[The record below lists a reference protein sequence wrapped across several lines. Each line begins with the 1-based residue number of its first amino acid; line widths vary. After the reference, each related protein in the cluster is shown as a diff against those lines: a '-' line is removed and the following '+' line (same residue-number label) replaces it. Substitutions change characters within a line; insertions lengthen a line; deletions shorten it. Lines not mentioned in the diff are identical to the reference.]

1 MGVVRLHSAVK
12 MEPSDIMD
20 LSTFT
25 SDDQTELFHNF
36 FATEDESITAGI
48 WECAPCFEEVKN
60 YPSYE
65 MMVFISGSVTV
76 TDKSGSQIFKAGDV
90 LFVSKGSDFTWNITE
105 TLRKFYMI
113 VEVRKGEADAGVQ
126 EGS

>member
-1 MGVVRLHSAVK
+1 MGVVRLHSEVN
-12 MEPSDIMD
+12 MEPGDLMD

-60 YPSYE
+60 YPCYE

-76 TDKSGSQIFKAGDV
+76 TDESGPQIFKAGDV
-90 LFVSKGSDFTWNITE
+90 LFVSKGSDFTWQITE
-105 TLRKFYMI
+105 RLRKFYMI
-113 VEVRKGEADAGVQ
+113 LEERRGEADAEVR

>member
-1 MGVVRLHSAVK
+1 MGVVRLHSEVK
-12 MEPSDIMD
+12 MEPGDLMD

-60 YPSYE
+60 FSSYE

-76 TDKSGSQIFKAGDV
+76 TDESGSQVFKAGDV

-113 VEVRKGEADAGVQ
+113 LEERKGEADAGVQ

>member
-12 MEPSDIMD
+12 MEPGDLMD

-25 SDDQTELFHNF
+25 SDDKTELFHNF

-65 MMVFISGSVTV
+65 IDGFHLRIGNSDRQVGISDLQG
-76 TDKSGSQIFKAGDV
+76 
-90 LFVSKGSDFTWNITE
+90 
-105 TLRKFYMI
+105 R
-113 VEVRKGEADAGVQ
+113 
-126 EGS
+126 